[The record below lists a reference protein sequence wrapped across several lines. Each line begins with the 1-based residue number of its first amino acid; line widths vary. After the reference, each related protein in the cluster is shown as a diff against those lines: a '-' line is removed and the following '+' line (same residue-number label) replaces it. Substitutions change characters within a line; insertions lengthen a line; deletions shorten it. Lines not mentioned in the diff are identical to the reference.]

1 MQYIVINCKRIVKI
15 IFNEERCIPIE
26 KELESFFYGQAYINK
41 FFGERGNYKIKG
53 KKKYEGFKKN
63 DYKYCFLFADYTD
76 LYWDY
81 DKTIKIVFKDPL
93 ALFGCGLLMTG
104 LSNNFATD
112 NSNIFLDDSYYFYVK
127 NNTLD

>member
-53 KKKYEGFKKN
+53 KKKYEGFKKMITN
-63 DYKYCFLFADYTD
+63 
-76 LYWDY
+76 
-81 DKTIKIVFKDPL
+81 IVFY
-93 ALFGCGLLMTG
+93 LLILLIYIGIMIKQ
-104 LSNNFATD
+104 L
-112 NSNIFLDDSYYFYVK
+112 K
-127 NNTLD
+127 